1 MHSTTTR
8 TQARVARVVRDR
20 ITPFVHRR
28 VAPVTLHA
36 WAVDGGQGEPVP
48 AAHALGI
55 APDPA
60 RETPAYLPFEVGREW
75 GPAWG
80 TTWFR
85 ITGTVPAG
93 LAEGER
99 AELLVDLGWE
109 DHSVGFQCE
118 GLVMTADGRVLKALN
133 PRNRWVDLTRV
144 AAPGEEFTLYL
155 EAASNPLL
163 LEVPPFRPVTAGEKE
178 TAGDAPCYRLR
189 RAEICVLERGL
200 YELALDLEVAAGLAA
215 ELPADEP
222 RHHRL
227 LRAVDRAL
235 DEIDPED
242 LTASADRARAR
253 LCEVLARP
261 AHATAHRATAVGHA
275 HIDSAWLW
283 PVRETARKAT
293 RTVANTLSLMEEFDD
308 LVYAM
313 SSAQQYAWIEE
324 HAPEVFARVVERVRE
339 GRFVPVGGMWVE
351 SDVTMPSGESLVRQ
365 ILHGQSYMRE
375 KFGFHNTI
383 LWLPDSFGYSGALPQ
398 LARLGGFD
406 SFLTQKISWNDTN
419 DFPHHTFWW
428 EGIDGTRLLTHFP
441 PVDTYGAEVTPRE
454 LAHAV
459 RNFRDKEL
467 SDHSLVPFGYGDGGG
482 GPTREMLGRIA
493 RLADLEGSARV
504 TQRRP
509 EAFFADLH
517 AETGDETPVWR
528 GELALELHRA
538 TFTTQVAMK
547 QGNRRSESLLREVEA
562 RAVRAMLAGGAY
574 PYEELTSLW
583 QRVLLHQF
591 HDILPGTSIS
601 WVHREARA
609 TYARIDAE
617 ARALAE
623 AAEAVTAA
631 GPEDP
636 EPSVSGP
643 THRAVRVDEA
653 GRTIESEH
661 VALRFDEDGTV
672 VSWTDRATGR
682 EIVPA
687 GARLGLLRLLRDQPV
702 VWDAWDVDRGAR
714 RTARPLTDVEA
725 WETVRTEDGAL
736 AGLKVTRSFGR
747 STARVSYLV
756 SPERREVE
764 VEVDVDWQESEQLLA
779 LSLPLDIAARAARFE
794 TQFGYVERALNE
806 NTSWDWAQYETCAH
820 RYVHVSE
827 PGFGIAVVNDG
838 SYGHEVAARDGSGI
852 EVSASVVRAPRYP
865 DPHTDQGRH
874 VKRWVLTVADEVREV
889 VEVAE
894 RVNRVLREAPCPVVL
909 GQVAGAVVLDT
920 VKAAEDRTG
929 DVIVRL
935 YEAGGARGRGRL
947 LPGPEFGDEV
957 SVRVVD
963 LLEEEAGDARSV
975 AAFTAED
982 GQAYVDLLPFQ
993 VLTLRLSRR
1002 ATGAGEGS
1010 FLVTT
1015 GEG

>member
-8 TQARVARVVRDR
+8 TQARVTRVVRDR
-20 ITPFVHRR
+20 IAPFVHRP
-28 VAPVTLHA
+28 VAEVGLQA
-36 WAVDGGQGEPVP
+36 WPVDGGQGEPVP
-48 AAHALGI
+48 AAHALGLRA
-55 APDPA
+55 APG
-60 RETPAYLPFEVGREW
+60 RETPDYRPFAVGHEW

-93 LAEGER
+93 LADGER
-99 AELLVDLGWE
+99 AELVVDLGWE

-118 GLVMTADGRVLKALN
+118 GLVMTADGAVLKALN
-133 PRNRWVDLTRV
+133 PRNRWVDLTAV
-144 AAPGEEFTLYL
+144 AGPGESFELYL

-163 LEVPPFRPVTAGEKE
+163 LDVPPFRPVTGGEKE
-178 TAGDAPCYRLR
+178 TAGPAPAYRLR
-189 RAEICVLERGL
+189 RAEICVLER
-200 YELALDLEVAAGLAA
+200 ELHELVLDLEVSAGVAA
-215 ELPADEP
+215 ELSVDEP

-242 LTASADRARAR
+242 LAASGARAR
-253 LCEVLARP
+253 THLREVLARP

-283 PVRETARKAT
+283 PVRETARKVT
-293 RTVANTLSLMEEFDD
+293 RTVANTLSLMDEHDD
-308 LVYAM
+308 FVYAM
-313 SSAQQYAWIEE
+313 SSAQQFAWIEE

-365 ILHGQSYMRE
+365 ILHGQRYMRE
-375 KFGFHNTI
+375 RFGAYNRI

-482 GPTREMLGRIA
+482 GPTREMLGRVE
-493 RLADLEGSARV
+493 RMADLEGVARV
-504 TQRRP
+504 EQRRP
-509 EAFFADLH
+509 DEFFADLH
-517 AETGDETPVWR
+517 AETTSETPVWR

-547 QGNRRSESLLREVEA
+547 QGNRRSENLLREVEA
-562 RAVRAMLAGGAY
+562 RAVRAMLAGAPY
-574 PYEELTSLW
+574 PYDELASLW

-609 TYARIDAE
+609 TYAAVEAE
-617 ARALAE
+617 ARALADAADAAVA
-623 AAEAVTAA
+623 AAEPAAVEPAAVEPATPTA
-631 GPEDP
+631 E
-636 EPSVSGP
+636 
-643 THRAVRVDEA
+643 VRVDADARTVESADVSLRLDA
-653 GRTIESEH
+653 GG
-661 VALRFDEDGTV
+661 AV
-672 VSWTDRATGR
+672 VSWVDAATGR
-682 EIVPA
+682 EVVPA
-687 GARLGLLRLLRDQPV
+687 GARLGELRLLRDQPV
-702 VWDAWDVDRGAR
+702 LWDAWDVDRGAR
-714 RTARPLTDVEA
+714 RTAQALDGPCE
-725 WETVRTEDGAL
+725 WEVVRSAGR
-736 AGLKVTRSFGR
+736 AGLAVTRSFGR
-747 STARVSYLV
+747 SVVRTSYALV
-756 SPERREVE
+756 PGRREVE
-764 VEVDVDWQESEQLLA
+764 VEVDVDWHESERLLTVGF
-779 LSLPLDIAARAARFE
+779 PVDVAARTARFE
-794 TQFGYVERALNE
+794 TQFGYVERAVHE

-827 PGFGIAVVNDG
+827 PGFGVAVVNDG
-838 SYGHEVAARDGSGI
+838 SYGHEVAARDGGGV
-852 EVSASVVRAPRYP
+852 EVAASVVRAPHYP
-865 DPHTDQGRH
+865 DPATDQGRH
-874 VKRWVLTVADEVREV
+874 RKRWVLAVADDLGIVTET
-889 VEVAE
+889 AA
-894 RVNRVLREAPCPVVL
+894 RVNRVLAPVDSPVGLEVDE
-909 GQVAGAVVLDT
+909 GVAVLDT
-920 VKAAEDRTG
+920 VKAAEDRSG
-929 DVIVRL
+929 DVVVRL
-935 YEAGGARGRGRL
+935 YEAAGGRARARL
-947 LPGPEFGDEV
+947 VPGPLLGADV

-963 LLEEEAGDARSV
+963 LLEDDLGADLADDRSLVSGQGAV
-975 AAFTAED
+975 AVE
-982 GQAYVDLLPFQ
+982 LRPFQ
-993 VLTLRLSRR
+993 VLTLRLSRTR
-1002 ATGAGEGS
+1002 AGDAPGAPRPH
-1010 FLVTT
+1010 
-1015 GEG
+1015 

>member
-20 ITPFVHRR
+20 ITPYVHRP

-60 RETPAYLPFEVGREW
+60 RETPEYLPFQVGREW

-99 AELLVDLGWE
+99 TELIVDLGWE

-118 GLVMTADGRVLKALN
+118 GLVMTAEGRILKALN
-133 PRNRWVDLTRV
+133 PKNRWVDLTGV

-242 LTASADRARAR
+242 LAASADRARDR
-253 LCEVLARP
+253 LRDVLARP
-261 AHATAHRATAVGHA
+261 SHATAHRATAVGHA

-283 PVRETARKAT
+283 PVRETARKVT
-293 RTVANTLSLMEEFDD
+293 RTVANTLSLMDEFDEF
-308 LVYAM
+308 VYAM

-324 HAPEVFARVVERVRE
+324 HAPEVFERVVERVRE

-365 ILHGQSYMRE
+365 ILHGQRYMRE
-375 KFGFHNTI
+375 KFGSANTI

-398 LARLGGFD
+398 LARLGGFE

-482 GPTREMLGRIA
+482 GPTREMLGRVA

-509 EAFFADLH
+509 EAFFSDLH

-547 QGNRRSESLLREVEA
+547 QGNRRSESLLREVEG
-562 RAVRAMLAGGAY
+562 RAVRAMLAGGTY
-574 PYEELTSLW
+574 PYEELASLW

-609 TYARIDAE
+609 TYARIEAE

-623 AAEAVTAA
+623 RAEAKAPTAA
-631 GPEDP
+631 AATVA
-636 EPSVSGP
+636 EPAG
-643 THRAVRVDEA
+643 AVRVDA
-653 GRTIESEH
+653 AARTIETDH
-661 VALRFDEDGTV
+661 VVLRLDEDGTV

-687 GARLGLLRLLRDQPV
+687 GARLGQLRLLRDQPV

-714 RTARPLTDVEA
+714 RTARPLTGVDG
-725 WETVRTEDGAL
+725 WETVRAEEGGGL
-736 AGLKVTRSFGR
+736 AGLVVTRSFGR

-756 SPERREVE
+756 APDRREVE
-764 VEVDVDWQESEQLLA
+764 VGVEVDWRESEQLLT
-779 LSLPLDIAARAARFE
+779 LSLPLDVAARTARFE

-820 RYVHVSE
+820 RYVHVGE

-838 SYGHEVAARDGSGI
+838 SYGHEVAARDGSGV
-852 EVSASVVRAPRYP
+852 EVAASVVRAPRYP
-865 DPHTDQGRH
+865 DPHTDQGEH
-874 VKRWVLTVADEVREV
+874 VKRWVLAVSDDARDVVA
-889 VEVAE
+889 VAE
-894 RVNRVLREAPCPVVL
+894 RVNRVLAPVPLPVALEPVT
-909 GQVAGAVVLDT
+909 GAVVLET
-920 VKAAEDRTG
+920 VKAAEDRSG

-935 YEAGGARGRGRL
+935 YEAGGGRGRARL
-947 LPGPEFGDEV
+947 RPGPEFGDAV
-957 SVRVVD
+957 AVRVVD
-963 LLEEEAGDARSV
+963 LLEEETADTRSV
-975 AAFTAED
+975 ASLTVED
-982 GQAYVDLLPFQ
+982 GQARIDLLPFQ
-993 VLTLRLSRR
+993 VLTLRLSPR
-1002 ATGAGEGS
+1002 AAGDEGAS
-1010 FLVTT
+1010 LVTT
-1015 GEG
+1015 DNG

>member
-20 ITPFVHRR
+20 IAPYVHRP
-28 VAPVTLHA
+28 VAPVALRA

-55 APDPA
+55 DMTPGREVPDY
-60 RETPAYLPFEVGREW
+60 RPFEVGQEW

-99 AELLVDLGWE
+99 AELVIDLGWQ

-118 GLVMTADGRVLKALN
+118 GLVLTPDGTVLKALN
-133 PRNRWVDLTRV
+133 PKNRWVDLTGV
-144 AAPGEEFTLYL
+144 CAPGEEFTLYL

-163 LEVPPFRPVTAGEKE
+163 LEVPPFRPVDGGEKE
-178 TAGDAPCYRLR
+178 TAGDAPCFRVV
-189 RAEICVLERGL
+189 RAEICVFESDVHALV
-200 YELALDLEVAAGLAA
+200 LDLEVAAGLAA
-215 ELPADEP
+215 ELSADEP

-242 LTASADRARAR
+242 LAASATRARTR
-253 LCEVLARP
+253 LSDVLARP
-261 AHATAHRATAVGHA
+261 AHATAHLATAVGHA

-283 PVRETARKAT
+283 PLRETARKVT
-293 RTVANTLSLMEEFDD
+293 RTVANTLSLMDEFPDF
-308 LVYAM
+308 VYAM
-313 SSAQQYAWIEE
+313 SAAQHYAWIEE
-324 HAPEVFARVVERVRE
+324 QAPDLFARVVERVGE

-365 ILHGQSYMRE
+365 ILHGQRYMRD
-375 KFGFHNTI
+375 KFGAYNTI
-383 LWLPDSFGYSGALPQ
+383 MWLPDSFGYSGALPQ

-428 EGIDGTRLLTHFP
+428 EGIDGSRVLTHFP

-482 GPTREMLGRIA
+482 GPTREMLGRAA
-493 RLADLEGSARV
+493 RLADLEGAPRV

-509 EAFFADLH
+509 DRFFADLH
-517 AETGDETPVWR
+517 AETGPETPVWR

-547 QGNRRSESLLREVEA
+547 QGNRRSESLLREVET
-562 RAVRAMLAGGAY
+562 RAVLAMLAGGDY
-574 PYEELTSLW
+574 PYDELTSLW
-583 QRVLLHQF
+583 RTVLLHQF

-609 TYARIDAE
+609 TYARIESE
-617 ARALAE
+617 ARALAR
-623 AAEAVTAA
+623 AAEETAA
-631 GPEDP
+631 AKPVTESM
-636 EPSVSGP
+636 PSP
-643 THRAVRVDEA
+643 DAAVLADADR
-653 GRTIESEH
+653 RTIESDR
-661 VALRFDEDGTV
+661 VSLRFGEDGTV
-672 VSWTDRATGR
+672 VSWTDLTTGR
-682 EIVPA
+682 ELVPA
-687 GARLGLLRLLRDQPV
+687 GARLGELRLLRDQPV
-702 VWDAWDVDRGAR
+702 VWDAWDIDRGAR
-714 RTARPLTDVEA
+714 RTAQPLTA
-725 WETVRTEDGAL
+725 ACSWEGVPDQDGSGRTGL
-736 AGLKVTRSFGR
+736 AVTRAFGR
-747 STARVSYLV
+747 STVRTAYLV
-756 SPERREVE
+756 APGRREVE
-764 VEVDVDWQESEQLLA
+764 VEVAVDWHESEQLLT
-779 LSLPLDIAARAARFE
+779 LSFPLDVAARTARFE

-820 RYVHVSE
+820 RYVHVAE
-827 PGFGIAVVNDG
+827 PGFGVAVVNDG
-838 SYGHEVAARDGSGI
+838 SYGHEVAARDGAGI

-865 DPHTDQGRH
+865 DPDTDHGEHR
-874 VKRWVLTVADEVREV
+874 KRWVLAVTDDVRETVA
-889 VEVAE
+889 VAE
-894 RVNRVLREAPCPVVL
+894 RVNRVLEPVRPPVELAEIEGAAVL
-909 GQVAGAVVLDT
+909 ET
-920 VKAAEDRTG
+920 VKAAEDRSG
-929 DVIVRL
+929 DVVVRIH
-935 YEAGGARGRGRL
+935 EAAGARARARFV
-947 LPGPEFGDEV
+947 PGPEFGDQV
-957 SVRVVD
+957 AVRVVD
-963 LLEEEAGDARSV
+963 LLEEEIEPERSLTV
-975 AAFTAED
+975 RHGRADIE
-982 GQAYVDLLPFQ
+982 LRPFQ
-993 VLTLRLSRR
+993 VLTLRLSR
-1002 ATGAGEGS
+1002 GPEGGEAP
-1010 FLVTT
+1010 VTT
-1015 GEG
+1015 GRS